1 MDVLLPEWSPRRALV
16 LRWPWRPDIW
26 PNAGRDAQAAV
37 VQLLQTIT
45 QPLRQRGIRVELEVP
60 GAYLAF
66 VRTQVPQGVEVIA
79 SVYADIW
86 IRDCAPFYVGP
97 GAEPSTHSGP
107 ERPFTMGDNLE
118 RHAVGR
124 GAGIQYQP
132 TIDVRSY
139 VTQFNGWAGL
149 DTDFADDLSARDE
162 LCHRFDLNPRKLPI
176 VLEGG
181 SIHTN
186 GRGMLVYIQQAVL
199 DPGRNPL
206 LTQGHLHRMLE
217 HDFCTSRIVAL
228 DGGLASDET
237 GGHTDNLMTFLTPS
251 LALVSTPEHPGHPDY
266 ANAKACADALREIG
280 IEVIAAP
287 QPELT
292 LSAAESRSIIKRSGV
307 KYRPPGMPLTAT
319 YANGIRVDDIY
330 VVPQFGVPDDERVT
344 AAIKAACPH
353 LTVLTAP
360 ARALLAGGG
369 GWHCA
374 SHTVV

>member
-16 LRWPWRPDIW
+16 VRWPWRPDIW
-26 PNAGRDAQAAV
+26 PNAGREAQIAV
-37 VQLLQTIT
+37 VQLLRAIT
-45 QPLRQRGIRVELEVP
+45 PPLRQRGIRVELEVP
-60 GAYLAF
+60 GAYLTL
-66 VRTQVPQGVEVIA
+66 VRNQVPQGVEVIA

-97 GAEPSTHSGP
+97 AAEPSTHFGS
-107 ERPFTMGDNLE
+107 ERSVNVDGNLE
-118 RHAVGR
+118 RHAVER
-124 GAGIQYQP
+124 AAGTQHQP
-132 TIDVRSY
+132 TTDVRSY
-139 VTQFNGWAGL
+139 VTRFNGWAGL

-162 LCHRFDLNPRKLPI
+162 LCHRFELKPRKLPI

-186 GRGMLVYIQQAVL
+186 GRGLLVYIQQAVL
-199 DPGRNPL
+199 EPGRNPL
-206 LTQGHLHRMLE
+206 LTQNRLHRLLE
-217 HDFCTSRIVAL
+217 HNFCTTKIVAL

-251 LALVSTPEHPGHPDY
+251 LALVSTPEYPGHPDY
-266 ANAKACADALREIG
+266 ANANACADALRASD

-292 LSAAESRSIIKRSGV
+292 LSTEESRSIIKRSGV
-307 KYRPPGMPLTAT
+307 KYRAPGMPLTAS
-319 YANGIRVDDIY
+319 YANGIRIEDIY
-330 VVPQFGVPDDERVT
+330 VVPQFGVPEDARVI
-344 AAIKAACPH
+344 AAIKAACPQ
-353 LTVLTAP
+353 LTILAAP
-360 ARALLAGGG
+360 ARALLVGGG